1 MAERAHRG
9 QSVVVEGTDGQSA
22 ETAASNDAAHELEL
36 FLQQDQAEL
45 AAEYRRIYARTSEDP
60 GTAGDEGEGNWA
72 QVLQKWLPK
81 RYHVVTKGRVVFPD
95 RSASAQID
103 VLVLRGSYPPRLLTK
118 KLYLSTGVVAAFECK
133 NTLTAAHVRA
143 AVETAASLKDKVARR
158 AGSLQQELRSPLVYG
173 LLAHSHSWKG
183 EESTPIDNVDEALQ
197 ESVAATSHPSQLI
210 DIICV
215 ADLAAW
221 TLGHFVECPWF
232 FPPAQRT
239 LRARVGVPPEG
250 WVLSQFTRF
259 ADGVFAEDVRKPNPI
274 AILVSH
280 LLEWCA
286 WDDVDLRP
294 IADYFRLAGLQG
306 SGTGPGV
313 SNSLDAFSD
322 GVRAQLKVKPPTTGR
337 SSAWGPLVDGAVV
350 R

>member
-1 MAERAHRG
+1 M
-9 QSVVVEGTDGQSA
+9 EGTDGQSA

-45 AAEYRRIYARTSEDP
+45 AAQYRRIYARTSEDP

-183 EESTPIDNVDEALQ
+183 ERVHSYR
-197 ESVAATSHPSQLI
+197 
-210 DIICV
+210 
-215 ADLAAW
+215 
-221 TLGHFVECPWF
+221 
-232 FPPAQRT
+232 QR
-239 LRARVGVPPEG
+239 RR
-250 WVLSQFTRF
+250 
-259 ADGVFAEDVRKPNPI
+259 
-274 AILVSH
+274 
-280 LLEWCA
+280 
-286 WDDVDLRP
+286 
-294 IADYFRLAGLQG
+294 G
-306 SGTGPGV
+306 SPGV
-313 SNSLDAFSD
+313 GCSNQPSIAAHRHHLRGRPGCLDTWPLRRVPMVLPAGSTHPPRE
-322 GVRAQLKVKPPTTGR
+322 GGSPTRRMGTEPVHAVRGR
-337 SSAWGPLVDGAVV
+337 RL

>member
-1 MAERAHRG
+1 M
-9 QSVVVEGTDGQSA
+9 
-22 ETAASNDAAHELEL
+22 
-36 FLQQDQAEL
+36 
-45 AAEYRRIYARTSEDP
+45 
-60 GTAGDEGEGNWA
+60 
-72 QVLQKWLPK
+72 VLP
-81 RYHVVTKGRVVFPD
+81 
-95 RSASAQID
+95 
-103 VLVLRGSYPPRLLTK
+103 
-118 KLYLSTGVVAAFECK
+118 
-133 NTLTAAHVRA
+133 
-143 AVETAASLKDKVARR
+143 
-158 AGSLQQELRSPLVYG
+158 AGST
-173 LLAHSHSWKG
+173 H
-183 EESTPIDNVDEALQ
+183 
-197 ESVAATSHPSQLI
+197 
-210 DIICV
+210 
-215 ADLAAW
+215 
-221 TLGHFVECPWF
+221 
-232 FPPAQRT
+232 

>member
-1 MAERAHRG
+1 M
-9 QSVVVEGTDGQSA
+9 
-22 ETAASNDAAHELEL
+22 

-45 AAEYRRIYARTSEDP
+45 ATEYRRIYDRTSEDP
-60 GTAGDEGEGNWA
+60 GTAGDEGEENWA
-72 QVLQKWLPK
+72 QVLRKWLPD

-103 VLVLRGSYPPRLLTK
+103 VLLLKGSYPPRLLTK

-133 NTLTAAHVRA
+133 NTLTAAHVRES
-143 AVETAASLKDKVARR
+143 VETAASIKDKIARP

-183 EESTPIDNVDEALQ
+183 ERSTPIENVDEALQ
-197 ESVAATSHPSQLI
+197 ESVASITHPSQLI

-221 TLGHFVECPWF
+221 TLSHFVECPWA
-232 FPPAQRT
+232 FPPKERK
-239 LRARVGVPPEG
+239 LRVDVGVPPEG

-259 ADGVFAEDVRKPNPI
+259 ADGVFAEDVRTPNPI
-274 AILVSH
+274 AILVAH

-306 SGTGPGV
+306 SGTGLAV
-313 SNSLDAFSD
+313 SYSLDVFSD
-322 GVRAQLKVKPPTTGR
+322 GVRELLKVKPPRIGPG
-337 SSAWGPLVDGAVV
+337 SAWDRWSMML
-350 R
+350 